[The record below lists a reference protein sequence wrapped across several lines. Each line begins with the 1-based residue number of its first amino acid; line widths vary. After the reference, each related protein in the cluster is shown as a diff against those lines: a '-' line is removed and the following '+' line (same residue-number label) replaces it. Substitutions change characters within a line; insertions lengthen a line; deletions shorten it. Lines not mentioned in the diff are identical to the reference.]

1 MAVTCTVKEAY
12 GATPTIATASA
23 LNFLAADA
31 ASGADTTTAPAAN
44 PIPIPASNY
53 WYSFERWFFLL
64 FAGNSNAITSIYVWK
79 SAGTFNTGYAVYA
92 NVKTPNPTTYVQ
104 SAGNSAS
111 QSSFATG
118 AIPTS
123 QGAGL
128 TPAYNATGTKSDY
141 IVSQLRV
148 AAGATPGPMVSD
160 TFTVSYQYNTTG

>member
-12 GATPTIATASA
+12 GASPTIATAAA
-23 LNFLAADA
+23 LNFLSADA
-31 ASGADTTTAPAAN
+31 ASGADTSTAPASYPVA
-44 PIPIPASNY
+44 IPASGTA
-53 WYSFERWFFLL
+53 YSYERWFYLL

-79 SAGTFNTGYAVYA
+79 SAGTFNTGYSVYA
-92 NVKTPNPTTYVQ
+92 NVKSATPTVYVQ
-104 SAGNSAS
+104 SVATAS
-111 QSSFATG
+111 SYATG

-148 AAGATPGPMVSD
+148 ATGATPGPMVSD
-160 TFTVSYQYNTTG
+160 TFTVSYQFNTTG